1 MPTSRRLIPH
11 RRMASGRPH
20 SNSLSERRSP
30 IDLSGVAA
38 QHAMHVHAPTC
49 AGLHDRLR
57 SSRGKVHMG
66 AADRARAGGKT
77 GVCAGTTRRT
87 SAGAAY

>member
-11 RRMASGRPH
+11 RRTASGRPH

-38 QHAMHVHAPTC
+38 QHAMHVHALT
-49 AGLHDRLR
+49 
-57 SSRGKVHMG
+57 V
-66 AADRARAGGKT
+66 T
-77 GVCAGTTRRT
+77 GVQERL
-87 SAGAAY
+87 GALWILVKSPAMDILNVRSFSSSF